1 MEMKMLLKKVHVY
14 LYVVSVALTY
24 FLFWPLFYYLS
35 RKPSRYRGMN
45 ALRRVW
51 GFLSSAFVGFF
62 FKYEYEKPIDWSKT
76 YIICPNHTSNL
87 DIAAM
92 CVLVNSNC
100 SFLGKEEL
108 KDGLVTGLFF
118 KSVDI
123 PVNRDSKMSS
133 YRAFKEAG
141 ERLKNGISL
150 IIFPEGKI
158 DDEYPPVL
166 HEFKN
171 GPFRLA
177 IDLKIPIIPVSSAN
191 TWKMLWDDGT
201 KYGTRP
207 GICKF
212 YVHKPIDT
220 AHMAPEDA
228 DTLRDEVYNII
239 NRKITA
245 TQPEVVLL

>member
-1 MEMKMLLKKVHVY
+1 
-14 LYVVSVALTY
+14 
-24 FLFWPLFYYLS
+24 
-35 RKPSRYRGMN
+35 MN
-45 ALRRVW
+45 RVRRLW
-51 GFLSSAFVGFF
+51 AYISSGLVGFF
-62 FKYEYEKPIDWSKT
+62 YHFGYEEPIDWSKT

-92 CVLVNSNC
+92 CIMVKSDY
-100 SFLGKEEL
+100 SFIGKEAL

-118 KSVDI
+118 QTVDI

-133 YRAFKEAG
+133 YRAFKMAG
-141 ERLKNGISL
+141 ERLQNGTSV

-158 DDEYPPVL
+158 GGEYPPML

-171 GPFRLA
+171 GPFKLA
-177 IDLKIPIIPVSSAN
+177 IDLKIPIIPVSSSN

-207 GICKF
+207 GICNF

-220 AHMAPEDA
+220 TNLTDA
-228 DTLRDEVYNII
+228 DALRDEVYDII
-239 NRKITA
+239 SKKIA
-245 TQPEVVLL
+245 GVIKAAEIV

>member
-1 MEMKMLLKKVHVY
+1 MLLKKVHVY
-14 LYVVSVALTY
+14 LYVISVAFTY
-24 FLFWPLFYYLS
+24 FLLWPIFYYLS
-35 RKPSRYRGMN
+35 RKPSRYRSMN
-45 ALRRVW
+45 ALRRAW
-51 GFLSSAFVGFF
+51 GFLSSALVGFF
-62 FKYEYEKPIDWSKT
+62 YKYEYEQPIDWSKT
-76 YIICPNHTSNL
+76 YIVCPNHTSNL

-92 CVLVNSNC
+92 CILVNNNC
-100 SFLGKEEL
+100 SFMGKEEL
-108 KDGLVTGLFF
+108 KDGLVTRLFF

-141 ERLKNGISL
+141 ERLKNGTSL

-158 DDEYPPVL
+158 DDEYPPRL

-220 AHMAPEDA
+220 HNLTVDDA
-228 DTLRDEVYNII
+228 DALKDEVYNII
-239 NRKITA
+239 QQRL
-245 TQPEVVLL
+245 V

>member
-1 MEMKMLLKKVHVY
+1 
-14 LYVVSVALTY
+14 
-24 FLFWPLFYYLS
+24 
-35 RKPSRYRGMN
+35 MN
-45 ALRRVW
+45 ALRRAW
-51 GFLSSAFVGFF
+51 GFLSSALVGFF
-62 FKYEYEKPIDWSKT
+62 YKYEYEQPIDWSKT
-76 YIICPNHTSNL
+76 YIVCPNHTSNL

-92 CVLVNSNC
+92 CILVNNNC
-100 SFLGKEEL
+100 SFMGKEEL
-108 KDGLVTGLFF
+108 KDGLVTRLFF

-141 ERLKNGISL
+141 ERLKNGTSL

-158 DDEYPPVL
+158 DDEYPPRL

-220 AHMAPEDA
+220 HNLTVDDA
-228 DTLRDEVYNII
+228 DALKDEVYNII
-239 NRKITA
+239 QQRL
-245 TQPEVVLL
+245 V

>member
-1 MEMKMLLKKVHVY
+1 M
-14 LYVVSVALTY
+14 
-24 FLFWPLFYYLS
+24 
-35 RKPSRYRGMN
+35 
-45 ALRRVW
+45 
-51 GFLSSAFVGFF
+51 
-62 FKYEYEKPIDWSKT
+62 
-76 YIICPNHTSNL
+76 
-87 DIAAM
+87 
-92 CVLVNSNC
+92 
-100 SFLGKEEL
+100 GKEEL
-108 KDGLVTGLFF
+108 KDGLVTKLFF

-141 ERLKNGISL
+141 ERLKNGTSL

-158 DDEYPPVL
+158 DDEYPPKL

-177 IDLKIPIIPVSSAN
+177 IDLKIPIIPVSSSN

-212 YVHKPIDT
+212 YVHKPIGTHNLT
-220 AHMAPEDA
+220 ADDA
-228 DTLRDEVYNII
+228 DTLKDEVYNII
-239 NRKITA
+239 QQKIG
-245 TQPEVVLL
+245 

>member
-1 MEMKMLLKKVHVY
+1 
-14 LYVVSVALTY
+14 
-24 FLFWPLFYYLS
+24 
-35 RKPSRYRGMN
+35 MN
-45 ALRRVW
+45 RIRRLW
-51 GFLSSAFVGFF
+51 AYISSGLVGFF
-62 FKYEYEKPIDWSKT
+62 YHFGYEEPIDWSKT

-92 CVLVNSNC
+92 CIMVKSDY
-100 SFLGKEEL
+100 SFIGKEAL

-118 KSVDI
+118 QTVDI

-133 YRAFKEAG
+133 YRAFKMAG
-141 ERLKNGISL
+141 ERLQNGTSV

-158 DDEYPPVL
+158 GDEYPPML

-171 GPFRLA
+171 GPFKLA
-177 IDLKIPIIPVSSAN
+177 IDLKIPIIPVSSSN

-201 KYGTRP
+201 KYGTHP

-220 AHMAPEDA
+220 TNLTDA
-228 DTLRDEVYNII
+228 DALRDEVYDII
-239 NRKITA
+239 SQKIA
-245 TQPEVVLL
+245 GEIIAAEIV

>member
-1 MEMKMLLKKVHVY
+1 
-14 LYVVSVALTY
+14 
-24 FLFWPLFYYLS
+24 
-35 RKPSRYRGMN
+35 MN
-45 ALRRVW
+45 AVRRAW
-51 GFLSSAFVGFF
+51 GFLSSALVGFF
-62 FKYEYEKPIDWSKT
+62 FKYEYEQPIDWSKT
-76 YIICPNHTSNL
+76 YVVCPNHTSNL

-92 CVLVNSNC
+92 CILVNNNC
-100 SFLGKEEL
+100 SFMGKEEL
-108 KDGLVTGLFF
+108 KDGLVTKLFF

-141 ERLKNGISL
+141 ERLKNGTSL

-158 DDEYPPVL
+158 DDEYPPKL

-177 IDLKIPIIPVSSAN
+177 IDLKIPIIPVSSSN

-212 YVHKPIDT
+212 YVHKPIGTHNLT
-220 AHMAPEDA
+220 ADDA
-228 DTLRDEVYNII
+228 DTLKDEVYNII
-239 NRKITA
+239 QQKIG
-245 TQPEVVLL
+245 